1 MKSAAKLLHQTAKT
15 CQYVRKNALFCE
27 KVHFFCLRDAAEP
40 LLFRVLEVDGVF
52 LAQVFDHFGWEE
64 FGGRKD
70 AIGFEKGAVG
80 SQPSAKSFR
89 TDTRRIC

>member
-1 MKSAAKLLHQTAKT
+1 MFSDEYLK
-15 CQYVRKNALFCE
+15 
-27 KVHFFCLRDAAEP
+27 
-40 LLFRVLEVDGVF
+40 VDGIF
-52 LAQVFDHFGWEE
+52 LAKVFDHFGRKK

-80 SQPSAKSFR
+80 SQPSTKSFR

>member
-1 MKSAAKLLHQTAKT
+1 MS
-15 CQYVRKNALFCE
+15 E
-27 KVHFFCLRDAAEP
+27 KMHFFARKCIFLFNGRGKP

-52 LAQVFDHFGWEE
+52 IAQVFDHFGWEE

-80 SQPSAKSFR
+80 SQPSTKSFR
-89 TDTRRIC
+89 TYTRRIC

>member
-1 MKSAAKLLHQTAKT
+1 MS
-15 CQYVRKNALFCE
+15 E
-27 KVHFFCLRDAAEP
+27 KMHFFARKCIFLFNGRGKP

-80 SQPSAKSFR
+80 SQPSTKSFR

>member
-1 MKSAAKLLHQTAKT
+1 M
-15 CQYVRKNALFCE
+15 
-27 KVHFFCLRDAAEP
+27 HFSVEWTQQSRYYLEFSDEC
-40 LLFRVLEVDGVF
+40 LEVDGIF
-52 LAQVFDHFGWEE
+52 LAKVFDHFGWKE

-80 SQPSAKSFR
+80 SQPSTKSFR